1 MHQFALTYSYMGVMN
16 SVDEDV
22 PLEVSPEECA
32 VLLPKQLRDI
42 TTTSKSNK
50 QKSNERNFN

>member
-1 MHQFALTYSYMGVMN
+1 MGVMN

-22 PLEVSPEECA
+22 PLQVSPEECA